1 MVASTDVK
9 WYTFTNTSAPQLSNA
24 FGVMVD
30 LLDAC
35 LVNGFGSQTISTMTA
50 SGTTVTVTFGT
61 AHNFLQY
68 QVIEIAGATPSAYN
82 GQFRILTVPNSTS
95 FTFQLASAPSSSTA
109 TGTMTCKLPGLGW
122 EKSFSGTQKAA
133 YRSLN
138 TLLPARPYL
147 RVDNSLD
154 PVYTSSYAKYAK
166 VGIVE
171 TMTDIDTMSGVQA
184 PYDGASP
191 TKNWVGT
198 GSGASAINGW
208 ARWYYA
214 ASASFIGFFF
224 DSTSAAA
231 GNRSWVLIGTTDS
244 FLFFPS
250 GIASDANA
258 LCYGFGSFKTTLNV
272 DNVNTFLS
280 STLYYN
286 AANSGGGRA
295 TQTPLCSPNV
305 SNLLLQ
311 RKYDASANYALGAA
325 SSTAIV
331 TTSGSG
337 TTNYIAAAATQTNIP
352 FMPVLILETNV
363 LRGQINNLYWLL
375 QQTPYPDMQV
385 FVESSSIY
393 IAKTVA
399 TIGTSVGQVV
409 IKLGEL

>member
-9 WYTFTNTSAPQLSNA
+9 WYTFTNTNAPQLSNA

-95 FTFQLASAPSSSTA
+95 FTFQLSSTPSASTA
-109 TGTMTCKLPGLGW
+109 TGTMTCKLPALGW

-138 TLLPARPYL
+138 TLLTARPYL
-147 RVDNSLD
+147 RVDNSQD
-154 PVYTSSYAKYAK
+154 AVYTSAYAKYAK

-171 TMTDIDTMSGVQA
+171 TMTDVDTMSGVQA

-198 GSGASAINGW
+198 GSGTTAINGW
-208 ARWYYA
+208 AKWYYA
-214 ASASFIGFFF
+214 GAQEFRSSQTDNATAAS
-224 DSTSAAA
+224 
-231 GNRSWVLIGTTDS
+231 GNRNWLLVGNSDWFYILPA
-244 FLFFPS
+244 F
-250 GIASDANA
+250 IASNVYA
-258 LCYGFGSFKTTLNV
+258 LCYGFGSFKSLLNV

-280 STLYYN
+280 ATLNYVG
-286 AANSGGGRA
+286 ANIPQLRA
-295 TQTPLCSPNV
+295 TQTPLSASAV
-305 SNLLLQ
+305 SLVLMQ
-311 RKYDASANYALGAA
+311 RKFDASAVY
-325 SSTAIV
+325 STAAGSSVATI
-331 TTSGSG
+331 TGGSG
-337 TTNYIAAAATQTNIP
+337 VGNTIAAPATQTNIP
-352 FMPVLILETNV
+352 IFPVFLLETDV
-363 LRGQINNLYWLL
+363 LRGQLNNLFWLA
-375 QQTPYPDMQV
+375 QQTPYTDLQV
-385 FVESSSIY
+385 FTESGSIY
-393 IAKTVA
+393 IAKTVN
-399 TIGTSVGQVV
+399 TNSNSTGQIVLK
-409 IKLGEL
+409 IGEL